1 MLIIEVKYGFNSEN
15 QKIII
20 FASTL
25 TNNAYIL
32 FVHLKLTN
40 QRLMIFFFLV
50 FYIFQK
56 FQLECYHTTKMS
68 ICCKFHENLMKNKV
82 VGTNGLTINAY
93 C

>member
-20 FASTL
+20 FACTL

-40 QRLMIFFFLV
+40 QRLMIFFFLSFLYFSKIPIGV
-50 FYIFQK
+50 LSYYQNEHM
-56 FQLECYHTTKMS
+56 L
-68 ICCKFHENLMKNKV
+68 
-82 VGTNGLTINAY
+82 
-93 C
+93 